1 MKIDR
6 HFSKPLRANWC
17 LVLSL

>member
-6 HFSKPLRANWC
+6 QNKYKQH
-17 LVLSL
+17 

>member
-6 HFSKPLRANWC
+6 
-17 LVLSL
+17 

>member
-6 HFSKPLRANWC
+6 PN
-17 LVLSL
+17 

>member
-6 HFSKPLRANWC
+6 ES
-17 LVLSL
+17 

>member
-6 HFSKPLRANWC
+6 RF
-17 LVLSL
+17 

>member
-6 HFSKPLRANWC
+6 H
-17 LVLSL
+17 